1 MPPIDST
8 VLSLLAAAAT
18 VMVQLVKGL
27 LADTVKQ
34 YLPLILFVVMVPLGT
49 ALAFYYGRDPVAGAL
64 EGFFGFAASVGFYE
78 AANGLPVTKGVFNGR
93 GWIVRAQDFRK

>member
-34 YLPLILFVVMVPLGT
+34 YLPLILLVVMVPLGT
-49 ALAFYYGRDPVAGAL
+49 ALALYYGRDPVAGAL

-78 AANGLPVTKGVFNGR
+78 TVSAAPVTRKVFNSR
-93 GWIVRAQDFRK
+93 GWIIKSARLR

>member
-34 YLPLILFVVMVPLGT
+34 YLPLILFVILVPLGT

-78 AANGLPVTKGVFNGR
+78 TASNVPGARSVFNGR
-93 GWIVRAQDFRK
+93 GWIIKSAGLRR